1 MAGKIKERFSMMNLI
16 LALQLASDGD
26 NIVWGTIVRL
36 FELLTV
42 VWGN

>member
-1 MAGKIKERFSMMNLI
+1 MSSLI
-16 LALQLASDGD
+16 LSVVVGLSADGD

-42 VWGN
+42 VWGNFGG